1 MIDLRINKE
10 GLKHNIEKAKENH
23 IIIPTIAQMQNPDL
37 IPEKI
42 KEKLTHTGLWDVD
55 PVNLFRISWHNEAK
69 EFGGLYQHTP
79 NYVEIPSSL
88 SGVPC
93 RILAYNLEDEP
104 TNQTRF
110 VVIGPK
116 PTDTSAAN
124 KTSILFTLP
133 DKPGSLAGIL
143 DLLFKAGVNLRKL
156 ESRPLRSQSWKYA
169 FFADLETNLLK
180 PELSGVLAELRNTCH
195 SFRLLGCYTAGE

>member
-1 MIDLRINKE
+1 MPIRQ
-10 GLKHNIEKAKENH
+10 ATST
-23 IIIPTIAQMQNPDL
+23 PSAA
-37 IPEKI
+37 PETAAAARRAVSEPGSAGIGHK
-42 KEKLTHTGLWDVD
+42 
-55 PVNLFRISWHNEAK
+55 
-69 EFGGLYQHTP
+69 
-79 NYVEIPSSL
+79 SL
-88 SGVPC
+88 STMLGLP
-93 RILAYNLEDEP
+93 ILAYNLEDEP

-124 KTSILFTLP
+124 KTSVLFTLP

-156 ESRPLRSQSWKYA
+156 ESRPLRSQSWKDA

>member
-93 RILAYNLEDEP
+93 RILAMSGKGFPTGCHKVARGEP
-104 TNQTRF
+104 
-110 VVIGPK
+110 
-116 PTDTSAAN
+116 
-124 KTSILFTLP
+124 
-133 DKPGSLAGIL
+133 LAGHGK
-143 DLLFKAGVNLRKL
+143 DAARHAGQAAGLR
-156 ESRPLRSQSWKYA
+156 LRRHPA
-169 FFADLETNLLK
+169 
-180 PELSGVLAELRNTCH
+180 
-195 SFRLLGCYTAGE
+195 AGYVQGAL

>member
-1 MIDLRINKE
+1 M
-10 GLKHNIEKAKENH
+10 
-23 IIIPTIAQMQNPDL
+23 
-37 IPEKI
+37 
-42 KEKLTHTGLWDVD
+42 LWKMCIRD
-55 PVNLFRISWHNEAK
+55 S
-69 EFGGLYQHTP
+69 
-79 NYVEIPSSL
+79 
-88 SGVPC
+88 
-93 RILAYNLEDEP
+93 
-104 TNQTRF
+104 
-110 VVIGPK
+110 
-116 PTDTSAAN
+116 TDTSAAN
-124 KTSILFTLP
+124 KTSVLFTLP